1 MSKHLEHLIDDVVKA
16 IDYDI
21 WKEAYNEK
29 TAEEP
34 ASVEEARDELRDI
47 LEEYVDAFDLL
58 EVLYKAGL
66 EDWDEYEDAVKVFGR
81 PIYRE

>member
-1 MSKHLEHLIDDVVKA
+1 MTKHLETLIDDVVKS

-21 WKEAYNEK
+21 WKESYNEK
-29 TAEEP
+29 TSESP
-34 ASVEEARDELRDI
+34 KDVEDSRDELRDI

-58 EVLYKAGL
+58 EILYKAGL
-66 EDWDEYEDAVKVFGR
+66 EDWDEYENALKALGR

>member
-1 MSKHLEHLIDDVVKA
+1 MTKHLETLIDDVVKS

-21 WKEAYNEK
+21 WKESYNKK
-29 TAEEP
+29 TAESPEN
-34 ASVEEARDELRDI
+34 VEDSRDSLRDI

-58 EVLYKAGL
+58 EILYKAGL
-66 EDWDEYEDAVKVFGR
+66 EDWDEYENALNALGR